1 MPANKRMQSDF
12 GKLRLP
18 QPLMRGVMC
27 SMDRSYVRQIIEVGK
42 LKVVRKY
49 PPDEELVNYPQKK
62 LNRNIEAY
70 DQDDNLVWVIEE
82 APDGGENQDK
92 AYMNMW
98 LEEDRLVAG
107 NWIGIDYLVDVNTG
121 AVSSVKTH
129 ERPW

>member
-1 MPANKRMQSDF
+1 
-12 GKLRLP
+12 
-18 QPLMRGVMC
+18 MC
-27 SMDRSYVRQIIEVGK
+27 SMDRSYIRQIIEVSK

-62 LNRNIEAY
+62 LNRNVEAY
-70 DQDDNLVWVIEE
+70 DQDENLVWVIEE

-92 AYMNMW
+92 AYMNIW

-121 AVSSVKTH
+121 AVSSVKTNV
-129 ERPW
+129 RPW